1 MELAAPELI
10 TISLANPTSCANSPD
25 PAQDSQASSKRPP
38 GYRSGLFTS
47 ASRIEGFY
55 FDSSA
60 AFSESLLSGPSS
72 ASAVPSAAVPAAT
85 TAAVAALFATL
96 LTCVF
101 AFEEGRTADLA
112 RVNFVLAFAA
122 IFFIFDLTGAR
133 FEDVLDL
140 PRLAALFMSSSD
152 YV

>member
-1 MELAAPELI
+1 MHDKRSCFPAGRVLRLSDQLGSKPL
-10 TISLANPTSCANSPD
+10 ISLPRG
-25 PAQDSQASSKRPP
+25 SK
-38 GYRSGLFTS
+38 G
-47 ASRIEGFY
+47 Y

-60 AFSESLLSGPSS
+60 AFSESVLSGPSS

-96 LTCVF
+96 LTRVF

-112 RVNFVLAFAA
+112 RANFVLAFAA
-122 IFFIFDLTGAR
+122 TFLIFDLTGAR

-140 PRLAALFMSSSD
+140 PRLTALFIVFLQLCVSRE
-152 YV
+152 